1 MKMFYVADLTVQGEV
16 RATSEYQYTQLEQI
30 PGAAELIVHFAT
42 HLYRE
47 PREFE
52 TTLPHGRTHM
62 AFRWLAS
69 AETAGICTIRSRK
82 ELASLALL
90 ATGINP
96 EADHITF
103 DAFQRHLLRELHG
116 TEFEAGFGLMELKP
130 RPIVAAMSFIEPEDK
145 VDQLVLALADRCF
158 AAAYFRYHHLA

>member
-1 MKMFYVADLTVQGEV
+1 MKTFYVADLTVQGEV
-16 RATSEYQYTQLEQI
+16 RAVAAYGYDQLEQI
-30 PGAAELIVHFAT
+30 PGEAELIVHLAT

-47 PREFE
+47 PAGFE

-62 AFRWLAS
+62 AFRFVAT
-69 AETAGICTIRSRK
+69 ADTAGICTIRSRK
-82 ELASLALL
+82 ELASVALL
-90 ATGINP
+90 ATGVNP

-103 DAFQRHLLRELHG
+103 DAFQKHLLRELHG
-116 TEFEAGFGLMELKP
+116 TPFEAGFGLMEVQQ
-130 RPIVAAMSFIEPEDK
+130 RPLVAAMTFIEPDDK

>member
-1 MKMFYVADLTVQGEV
+1 MDPFYVADLTVQGEV
-16 RATSEYQYTQLEQI
+16 RSVAAYGYDQLEQI

-52 TTLPHGRTHM
+52 TSLPHGRTHM
-62 AFRWLAS
+62 TFRWLAS
-69 AETAGICTIRSRK
+69 ADTAGICSIRSHDQ
-82 ELASLALL
+82 LASIGLL

-103 DAFQRHLLRELHG
+103 DAFQKHLLRELHG
-116 TEFEAGFGLMELKP
+116 TQFEAGFGLMELKQ
-130 RPIVAAMSFIEPEDK
+130 RPLVAAMTFIEPEDK
-145 VDQLVLALADRCF
+145 IDQLVLALADRCF
-158 AAAYFRYHHLA
+158 AAAFFRYHHLA